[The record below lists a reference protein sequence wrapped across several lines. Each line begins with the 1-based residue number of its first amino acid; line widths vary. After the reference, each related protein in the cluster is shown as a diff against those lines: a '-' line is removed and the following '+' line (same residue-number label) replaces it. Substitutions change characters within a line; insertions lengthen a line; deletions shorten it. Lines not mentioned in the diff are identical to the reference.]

1 MALKIWEQY
10 AVDNKQLREDLD
22 ACGQVI
28 VRASA
33 LLAAKDEE
41 IRELRQK
48 NAKLAELLELRAAR
62 GRKLL
67 AELRAATEHLNRL
80 VEVGL

>member
-1 MALKIWEQY
+1 MALKVWEQY

-22 ACGQVI
+22 ACGQVV
-28 VRASA
+28 VRQSA

-41 IRELRQK
+41 IRGLRQE
-48 NAKLAELLELRAAR
+48 NSELAELLELRAAR

-67 AELRAATEHLNRL
+67 AELRSATEHLNRL
-80 VEVGL
+80 LEVGL